1 MPKQS
6 ALLGPRAQLVGN
18 FEQIIERFLLSSD
31 DFHNAVENVS
41 AFLSAVDLAILIT
54 FGWLLVPYARIIYSF
69 IIVKGGN
76 KKEDD
81 DNKTMKGEETGREEK
96 ENKNIFENSYVFL
109 VVDHLSQIARLALL
123 VYACDCVVSFFTTY
137 IYVYHIQHVDAMLYS
152 QFQL

>member
-6 ALLGPRAQLVGN
+6 ALLGPRAPLAGH
-18 FEQIIERFLLSSD
+18 FEQIIESFLLSRD
-31 DFHNAVENVS
+31 DFHSAVENVS

-54 FGWLLVPYARIIYSF
+54 FGWLLVPYTRIIYSF
-69 IIVKGGN
+69 IIVKRGN
-76 KKEDD
+76 KKDDD

-123 VYACDCVVSFFTTY
+123 VYACDCVVSLFTTY
-137 IYVYHIQHVDAMLYS
+137 MYIIHSMSMRCYT

>member
-6 ALLGPRAQLVGN
+6 ALLGPRAPLVGH
-18 FEQIIERFLLSSD
+18 FEQIIESFLLSRD